1 MSRPDYWQLKQAFE
15 ALLDRSADAQDAYLQ
30 TLAESD
36 PDLARIMSKRLAR
49 MRANIAA
56 EATPITVDQ
65 VTPDIPGFCVI
76 AAAGAGGMGQVWK
89 VHRDAQPDQIL
100 ALKQIHRSHLDAPLD
115 AQMRRRFDQERAVLA
130 RLSHPNIVPLIDA
143 GVDSEDRPYLLT
155 PWIDGL
161 RIDHW
166 CAAQQASLVDRVRLI
181 RDLAEAIGHA
191 HAQLIIHRDLKPAN
205 VLVDGN
211 REVRVLDFGI
221 AKLLDQ
227 SDTYRSDTT
236 TGFSLMTLRYAAP
249 EQVQQGV
256 LGPGCDLYAIGVM
269 LYELIAARS
278 PYDGAENPAALSLAI
293 ANVQPEPPSRRC
305 QLAHG
310 ALHVADLDA
319 ITLKLLRK
327 PPADR
332 YGSAQE
338 LVADLNR
345 WLAGD
350 VVLARGDERGYLAKR
365 WLWRWRFGLAAA
377 MLIPVLITWH
387 VWRLDAQLAE
397 TARQRDRA
405 RAVADYFVDL
415 FRNADP
421 GASREG
427 SITARELLEASAGR
441 LETDP
446 SLNADTRGLLQMV
459 TGRVYTDLGMVAEA
473 EPLLAAAIERMQRE
487 SPKPVAELLDALR
500 THAAVLYQLDR
511 VPESLARSEAAIALL
526 ESEHETHSE
535 RYAGMLQNAAL
546 ALATMGKQ
554 DDADQLFER
563 ALSVLAT
570 SHPTSRA
577 YALLLLNLGG
587 DRASRFEHQAA
598 VTYFDRAE
606 PVANALQPP
615 DADLSWSIR
624 RASLSSKLELARTRE
639 AFAALRTEIATA
651 SDAATAFYG
660 RDHLET
666 AFWQELA
673 GISAALVGN
682 WQQTQTAFNASRD
695 IARHLFEAPDHPFR
709 QRFELNAQ
717 IARFVADPNDT
728 VARAALSAARDSVQ
742 TASPEAPEVAL
753 LGELLSVPACANF
766 GASIPSDLY
775 SETPPAD
782 ATLPAWLQHLQ
793 LVAGHW
799 RSKRC

>member
-15 ALLDRSADAQDAYLQ
+15 ALLDRSATAQDAYLQ
-30 TLAESD
+30 ALAETD
-36 PDLARIMSKRLAR
+36 PELAQVLSKRLAR
-49 MRANIAA
+49 MRANIGAESTPAA
-56 EATPITVDQ
+56 VTQE
-65 VTPDIPGFCVI
+65 TPDISGYRVI
-76 AAAGAGGMGQVWK
+76 AAAGAGGMGQVWQ
-89 VHRDAQPDQIL
+89 VHRESQPEQIL
-100 ALKQIHRSHLDAPLD
+100 ALKQIHRSHLDAPID

-166 CAAQQASLVDRVRLI
+166 CEAQQASLVDRVRLI

-227 SDTYRSDTT
+227 SGADRSDTT

-249 EQVQQGV
+249 EQVQQGA

-293 ANVQPEPPSRRC
+293 ATVQPEPPSRRC
-305 QLAHG
+305 QLAPG
-310 ALHVADLDA
+310 ALHLADLDA

-327 PPADR
+327 FPADR

-338 LVADLNR
+338 LVIDLNR

-350 VVLARGDERGYLAKR
+350 VVLARGDERGYLVKR
-365 WLWRWRFGLAAA
+365 WLWRWRYGLAAA
-377 MLIPVLITWH
+377 MLVPVLIGWH

-446 SLNADTRGLLQMV
+446 NLNADTRGLLQIV
-459 TGRVYTDLGMVAEA
+459 TGRVYTDLGMIAEA
-473 EPLLAAAIERMQRE
+473 EPLLAAAIEGMQRE

-511 VPESLARSEAAIALL
+511 VPESLERSEAAIALL
-526 ESEHETHSE
+526 ESEHETDSE

-554 DDADQLFER
+554 DDADRLFER

-598 VTYFDRAE
+598 MTYFDRAE

-615 DADLSWSIR
+615 DADLSWSLR
-624 RASLSSKLELARTRE
+624 RASLSSRLELARTGE
-639 AFAALRTEIATA
+639 ALTSLRTEIA
-651 SDAATAFYG
+651 AATKAACAFYG

-666 AFWQELA
+666 AFWAELA
-673 GISAALVGN
+673 GMSAALVGD
-682 WQQTQTAFNASRD
+682 WQQAQNGFSASRD
-695 IARHLFEAPDHPFR
+695 IAAHLFETPDHPFR

-717 IARFVADPNDT
+717 IAKFVANPNDT
-728 VARAALSAARDSVQ
+728 VARAELSVMRDSVQ
-742 TASPEAPEVAL
+742 TASPDVPEVAL
-753 LGELLSVPACANF
+753 LGELLSVPSCANF
-766 GASIPSDLY
+766 RASNPLELSPERA
-775 SETPPAD
+775 SAD
-782 ATLPAWLQHLQ
+782 ATLPVWLKRLQ
-793 LVAGHW
+793 PIAEHW
-799 RSKRC
+799 RGKHC